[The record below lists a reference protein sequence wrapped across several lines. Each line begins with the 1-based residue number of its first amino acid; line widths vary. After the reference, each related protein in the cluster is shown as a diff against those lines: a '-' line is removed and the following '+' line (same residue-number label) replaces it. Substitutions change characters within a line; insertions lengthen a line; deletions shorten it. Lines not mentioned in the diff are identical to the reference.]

1 MGRFSLMIKI
11 NMFMIRGRLT
21 RQFGRFTSKCGVL
34 THTVETP
41 MTRRA
46 SLSSFKNTSSE
57 SNNAPREKA
66 GTVQSKH
73 IWANAGFFRDVLRI
87 YLSELDK
94 IQNLPSWD
102 AKE

>member
-1 MGRFSLMIKI
+1 MV
-11 NMFMIRGRLT
+11 RGRLT
-21 RQFGRFTSKCGVL
+21 RFLGLFTSNFGAL
-34 THTVETP
+34 AHNVEQP

-46 SLSSFKNTSSE
+46 SLSSFKNKSSK

-66 GTVQSKH
+66 GPVQSKI
-73 IWANAGFFRDVLRI
+73 IWANTGFFRDVLRI

-94 IQNLPSWD
+94 VQNLPSWD